1 MGGMRMLLADNR
13 RFAPIADRE
22 DMRRILVA
30 DLLRKGAEKRLT
42 AALLEMVHEAA
53 ADVFISTDEDEG
65 VLLKVAHDQYEPRY
79 VILIKGGFKAV
90 EVRALAS

>member
-1 MGGMRMLLADNR
+1 MLFVGDR

-22 DMRRILVA
+22 DMRKILVA
-30 DLLRKGAEKRLT
+30 DLLRKGAEERLT
-42 AALLEMVHEAA
+42 AALLEMVLEEA
-53 ADVFISTDEDEG
+53 ADVFVSTDEDEG

-90 EVRALAS
+90 EVRAPAS